1 MSEEELSFEANS
13 SGRDGMSACSNPG
26 IAPLAQI
33 FPDSDSESIINL
45 VTEAAPSC
53 SPCATKTPSPGGV
66 YHGSFPAYL
75 LGANRVES
83 AESRTGAKI
92 QPVGGKGGGDFSVP
106 QHWGRMRT
114 RNEKGQMEIDFL
126 AADCM

>member
-92 QPVGGKGGGDFSVP
+92 QPVGGKGGGTSQSPNTGGGCV
-106 QHWGRMRT
+106 HETRRGRW
-114 RNEKGQMEIDFL
+114 K
-126 AADCM
+126 